1 MSDVLDATPVQTDE
15 ASERSRRLSEAALA
29 GAPHAMGFQVLKKLG
44 EGAYGAVWLARENK
58 TGKQVAIKF
67 YTHHRGLDWSLLN
80 REVEKLALLYTSRN
94 IVRLIDVGWQHDP
107 PYYVMEYLDNG
118 SLSAMLQDGPLP
130 VDEAIRLVR
139 SICQALVHAHGRG
152 VLHCDLKPANVLL
165 DSDFEPRLCDFGQSR
180 LSNEQNP
187 ALGTLFYMA
196 PEQADLA
203 AVPDARWDVY
213 ALGAL
218 LYHLLVGEPPYRTP
232 EAEARLHAASS
243 LEERLKIYQQLV
255 RESPRPTAHNHVR
268 GVDRRLAEIVER
280 CLQLNPDRRYA
291 NAQAVLD
298 VLYIR
303 DRQRRLR
310 PLVALGGIG
319 PGLLLV
325 AMFFL
330 AKNLMDSAVDTA
342 EENLTER
349 AFEAQVMS
357 ANIVSRSVERE
368 LQDRMDELI
377 EVAADTQLR
386 AAIAASADRGWSDRE
401 NFQQILESTKS
412 TVDRR
417 RKEQGRELDVS
428 WLLVDA
434 QGFQRWRDPLEP
446 ATIDH
451 NFSHRDYFHGRDK
464 EYKPGHV
471 PEGIQAIMEPHLSL
485 AFQSAVTK
493 TNIIAMTVPVWDAKQ
508 ENVIAVLG
516 RTTNLGQLLSQ
527 YEVSIRGRD
536 GIHRTIAIVDRRNWR
551 LLDHSGLKNSK
562 VRAELTSDEFR
573 ALHLDESIIPRI
585 EEAEE
590 QAKSGGSSTPNTDR
604 EVRISLE
611 DYQDPLAI
619 ISPDDFGGD
628 WLASFCPVG
637 LTRWTAIVQERKA
650 TVLQPVYEMQQQLVF
665 YAWLGLSVGGLVVAG
680 LWYFVL
686 RAINERGI
694 RQWTRSP
701 RPASDRLTS
710 HTDAK

>member
-1 MSDVLDATPVQTDE
+1 MSDLLDATPIQSEDAT
-15 ASERSRRLSEAALA
+15 ERSRRLSEAALA

-44 EGAYGAVWLARENK
+44 EGAYGAVWLARESK

-94 IVRLIDVGWQHDP
+94 IVRLIDVGWQHNP

-130 VDEAIRLVR
+130 VDEAIRIMR

-196 PEQADLA
+196 PEQADLT

-232 EAEARLHAASS
+232 EAESRLHAAVS
-243 LEERLKIYQQLV
+243 LEERLRIYQQIV

-268 GVDRRLAEIVER
+268 GVDRRLGEIVER
-280 CLQLNPDRRYA
+280 CLQINPERRYA

-319 PGLLLV
+319 PGLLLI

-330 AKNLMDSAVDTA
+330 ANNLMTSAVDTA

-377 EVAADTQLR
+377 QVAADTQLR
-386 AAIAASADRGWSDRE
+386 AAIEASAGRDWSDRE
-401 NFQQILESTKS
+401 SVQQTLESTKL

-417 RKEQGRELDVS
+417 RKGQGRELDVS

-434 QGFQRWRDPLEP
+434 SGNQRWRHPFEP

-451 NFSHRDYFHGRDK
+451 NFAHRDYFHGRNREFDPNK
-464 EYKPGHV
+464 LPAGLEP
-471 PEGIQAIMEPHLSL
+471 INEPHLSL
-485 AFQSAVTK
+485 AFTSAVTK
-493 TNIIAMTVPVWDAKQ
+493 TNIVAMTVPVWDAAQ
-508 ENVIAVLG
+508 ERVIAVLG
-516 RTTNLGQLLSQ
+516 RTTSLSQLLSQ

-536 GIHRTIAIVDRRNWR
+536 GVSRTIALVDRRDWR
-551 LLDHSGLKNSK
+551 LLDHSGLKNTN
-562 VRAELTSDEFR
+562 VRALLSSDEFR
-573 ALHLDESIIPRI
+573 ALHLDETIIPRI

-590 QAKSGGSSTPNTDR
+590 QAKSGGSSTPRMDR
-604 EVRISLE
+604 EIRISLP
-611 DYQDPLAI
+611 DYHDPLSTV
-619 ISPDDFGGD
+619 SPDDFGGD

-637 LTRWTAIVQERKA
+637 LTGWTAIVQERKA
-650 TVLQPVYEMQQQLVF
+650 TVLQPVYEMKQQLVF
-665 YAWLGLSVGGLVVAG
+665 YAWFGLSIGGLVVAG

-694 RQWTRSP
+694 RQWTRST
-701 RPASDRLTS
+701 RPATDRLTS
-710 HTDAK
+710 KTDAK